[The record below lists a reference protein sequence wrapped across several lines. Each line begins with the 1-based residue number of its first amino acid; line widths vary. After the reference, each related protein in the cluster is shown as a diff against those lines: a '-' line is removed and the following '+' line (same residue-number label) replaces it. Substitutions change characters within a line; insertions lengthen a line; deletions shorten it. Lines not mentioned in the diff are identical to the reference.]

1 MMSYQMAIWREYH
14 RAAKYAKY
22 VMNRDDVDRKSSFF
36 RKLAKEW
43 KSNLLG
49 MCVCVCVCV
58 CREKGGGSTYFNIHC
73 SANSHTSPRYS
84 DLLKY
89 MF

>member
-1 MMSYQMAIWREYH
+1 MKELVLIKKQFAFRRMMSYQMAIWREYH

-22 VMNRDDVDRKSSFF
+22 VMNREDVDRTSSFF

-49 MCVCVCVCV
+49 IFFCCCVSV
-58 CREKGGGSTYFNIHC
+58 
-73 SANSHTSPRYS
+73 
-84 DLLKY
+84 
-89 MF
+89 M

>member
-14 RAAKYAKY
+14 RAAKYSKY
-22 VMNRDDVDRKSSFF
+22 VMNRDDVDRTSSFF

-49 MCVCVCVCV
+49 MFVCVCVRERARARKRGRESMCV
-58 CREKGGGSTYFNIHC
+58 YAGRRVEGQRVTYIV
-73 SANSHTSPRYS
+73 
-84 DLLKY
+84 
-89 MF
+89 

>member
-14 RAAKYAKY
+14 RAAKYSKY
-22 VMNRDDVDRKSSFF
+22 VMNRDDVDRTSSFF

-49 MCVCVCVCV
+49 MFVCV
-58 CREKGGGSTYFNIHC
+58 
-73 SANSHTSPRYS
+73 
-84 DLLKY
+84 
-89 MF
+89 

>member
-1 MMSYQMAIWREYH
+1 MSYQMAIWREYH

-58 CREKGGGSTYFNIHC
+58 FVYAGRRVEGQHISIYIVAQILTQVLGIVTW
-73 SANSHTSPRYS
+73 
-84 DLLKY
+84 
-89 MF
+89 